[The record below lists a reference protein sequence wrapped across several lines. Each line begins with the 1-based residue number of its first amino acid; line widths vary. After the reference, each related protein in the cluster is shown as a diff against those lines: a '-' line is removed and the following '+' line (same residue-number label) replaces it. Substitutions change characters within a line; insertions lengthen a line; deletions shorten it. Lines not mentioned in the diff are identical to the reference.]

1 MSHGNDNAKPGTRL
15 TSCGTCLREF
25 PGKTPQESADLARA
39 HVEAGCQKARG
50 MFAGPRI
57 EAVIIPLD
65 TPMEAIPSPVAPPPF
80 KLAVVSPDDPEMD
93 ALWR

>member
-1 MSHGNDNAKPGTRL
+1 
-15 TSCGTCLREF
+15 
-25 PGKTPQESADLARA
+25 
-39 HVEAGCQKARG
+39 